1 MTHST
6 ERTPHAQ
13 RQPKHPDRPADR
25 RGVRLFADAEND
37 LEWRSGVKEIKRQG
51 ELGVG
56 TRYRQ
61 RLNGPAGRTI
71 RADIEVTA
79 YEPDKHVAFH
89 AIAGPVRPR
98 GDYTFRDAG
107 TSTEVTFTLD
117 APMSGIKSLFMGKAV
132 QKTMDAEVAGLDRA
146 KSLLESRT

>member
-1 MTHST
+1 MPSAS
-6 ERTPHAQ
+6 RTILI
-13 RQPKHPDRPADR
+13 DRPIAEVF
-25 RGVRLFADAEND
+25 GFFADAEND

-61 RLNGPAGRTI
+61 RVNGPAGRTI
-71 RADIEVTA
+71 SADIEVTA
-79 YEPDKHVAFH
+79 YEPDRHVAFH
-89 AIAGPVRPR
+89 AVAGPVRPR
-98 GDYTFRDAG
+98 GDYTFRDVG
-107 TSTEVTFTLD
+107 PSTEVTFTLD